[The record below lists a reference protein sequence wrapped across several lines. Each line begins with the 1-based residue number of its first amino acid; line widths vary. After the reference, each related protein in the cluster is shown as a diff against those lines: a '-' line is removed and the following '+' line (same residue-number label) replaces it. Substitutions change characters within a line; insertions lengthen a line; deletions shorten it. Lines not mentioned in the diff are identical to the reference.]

1 MATQE
6 QIDELKRKLAEAEA
20 AVSTT
25 PLNQQVS
32 QLDAERARITR
43 ALSAGNRARILLN
56 STTLTTPLT
65 PERRVDLERDLA
77 AVPALEQQLASV
89 QSELDT
95 VVTEQSQLFNQRNA
109 LREQLATAEKAFKDA
124 TPPPASVDSAG
135 AIQSNA
141 DTARDDGATSQL
153 PAAGQQVIDQEGR
166 VGPEAAA
173 VAPSNA
179 VPYQTNDDSPP
190 PIVKTTNN
198 TQAPT
203 GSTEP
208 PGPADAQPQAN
219 IASGA
224 AAPTEESQ
232 GPLNATQSAINSRF
246 PDKIIPQPNALDN
259 FGSYTYSISIY
270 LMGPKQYSD
279 LIASGKKTLDGMDLI
294 IQSAGAPV
302 TGRNQEFLL
311 DYYIDDLEIK
321 QLPGGKGTRGAHNS
335 SELSFKLTEP
345 NGITLFKTLN
355 RAIQQY
361 NKKIG
366 NTAPINYTAQN
377 YLMVIRFYGYDAS
390 GNLVNTYRPV
400 DTTDQAAVVE
410 KFIPFQFKSIT
421 FTIAN
426 RLVEYQCQATAIQSN
441 FPLSQTRGI
450 IPFNIQL
457 TATTVDQ
464 LLRGN
469 ASYSTLPGPGGLVD
483 PQQQQAAANT
493 APKPELI
500 TGLVD
505 AINRFQQ
512 KLVQEKKQEF
522 ADVYKIVFTDP
533 DSAIQKAKLRPPG
546 QTDLASTASAPP
558 RTAGDKANPKK
569 QSVNNDVMNKSVTA
583 GTSIVQFINMV
594 IRNSTYIYDQV
605 KQTKDKNG
613 NFIPVAASAKDPAWF
628 KISLQAV
635 PIEGKYDR
643 IRNTWAYEITYG
655 ISYYRPATIVSEYFP
670 EGRFIGT
677 HKKYDYWFT
686 GLNSSII
693 KYEQAFNY
701 QYYLTVTAPSTVNPT
716 TTTDYREVYRRYYA
730 PTTSESEQGVKN
742 SGIAGASAAD
752 YLYSPGDTS
761 TVNLEI
767 IGDPAY
773 MMQGEIWAGVAG
785 QSFLDPAQVSFL
797 SDGTINYDSQA
808 VLFEVA
814 FNTPADYDLDT
825 GLMNIKDFR

>member
-1 MATQE
+1 MSIE
-6 QIDELKRKLAEAEA
+6 SEIIDLKSKEA
-20 AVSTT
+20 ALYS
-25 PLNQQVS
+25 
-32 QLDAERARITR
+32 RI
-43 ALSAGNRARILLN
+43 N
-56 STTLTTPLT
+56 
-65 PERRVDLERDLA
+65 ELA
-77 AVPALEQQLASV
+77 AVRDTAEESLAAEQRIIRQSARTIQLGGTLTPAQTQALNQA
-89 QSELDT
+89 
-95 VVTEQSQLFNQRNA
+95 NQRVAELQQQIKNTEAA
-109 LREQLATAEKAFKDA
+109 LAPLNSEVGDLSSQRVRLERQLVAEPPPPP
-124 TPPPASVDSAG
+124 PPPASVDSAG
-135 AIQSNA
+135 EIQSNA
-141 DTARDDGATSQL
+141 EAARDEGSASQT
-153 PAAGQQVIDQEGR
+153 PAAASEVVDQDGR

-190 PIVKTTNN
+190 PVVKTTNN

-219 IASGA
+219 TATGA

-321 QLPGGKGTRGAHNS
+321 QLPGGKGTRAAHNS

-390 GNLVNTYRPV
+390 GNLVNTYKPV

-426 RLVEYQCQATAIQSN
+426 RLVEYQCQAIAIQSN
-441 FPLSQTRGI
+441 FPVTQTRGA

-469 ASYSTLPGPGGLVD
+469 ASYSTLPGPALVAD
-483 PQQQQAAANT
+483 PNQSAAEAARLNRQNSAAANT

-583 GTSIVQFINMV
+583 GTSIVQFIDMV

-701 QYYLTVTAPSTVNPT
+701 QYYLTVTAPSTVDPT

-773 MMQGEIWAGVAG
+773 MMQGEMWAGVAG

-797 SDGTINYDSQA
+797 SDGTINYDSQD